1 MPRILLVNL
10 KLKAMKRLT
19 VLLMALVMT
28 ATSFAQ
34 TTDNKPPVK
43 KIEVNGSAEIEI
55 TPDEIY
61 FNITLRE
68 YMKNKTQKV
77 SITELEQKLQKA
89 VEAAGIAKGDFTIA
103 NVFGYNYEQW
113 WKKKKDAPDFMA
125 RKQYRL
131 KLTRLDKING
141 ILAAVDEEGIES
153 ANVASFSSSKMEEYR
168 KQVKIEALK
177 AAKAKAE
184 YLVAA
189 IGENL
194 AGVIEIQEFNTDQYS
209 DVRPEMA
216 NMMVRKSAAYDAAGG
231 APDSNI
237 DFKTIKIRAEVRAV
251 WGIK

>member
-1 MPRILLVNL
+1 
-10 KLKAMKRLT
+10 
-19 VLLMALVMT
+19 MALVMT

-34 TTDNKPPVK
+34 TTDTKPPVK
-43 KIEVNGSAEIEI
+43 KIEVNGSAELEI

-77 SITELEQKLQKA
+77 TITELEQKLQKA
-89 VEAAGIAKGDFTIA
+89 VEAAGIPKGDFTIA
-103 NVFGYNYEQW
+103 NVFGYNFDQN

-131 KLTRLDKING
+131 KLTRLDKINS

-153 ANVASFSSSKMEEYR
+153 ANIASFSSSKMEEYR
-168 KQVKIEALK
+168 KQVKISALK

-184 YLVAA
+184 YLVEA
-189 IGENL
+189 IGEKL

-209 DVRPEMA
+209 DVRPMMA
-216 NMMVRKSAAYDAAGG
+216 NMAVRKEMAYDAAGG
-231 APDSNI
+231 APDSDI
-237 DFKTIKIRAEVRAV
+237 DFKTIKIRAEVRTV
-251 WGIK
+251 FGIK